1 MSKVSVSKL
10 GWKGTHSLITAL
22 IFLTLFIGSRVSDRF
37 LDRVYLLE
45 SVTLFAEVG
54 IVALVLNFVIAS
66 GVIDLSVGSITVLVA
81 CLYAKLS
88 AAGQSL
94 PVCLLA
100 AIGAGAA
107 LGWTNVLLVK
117 LLNAPA
123 FLVTVATLALYR
135 GIAQVLMGPQSVEI
149 PESWV
154 GIDTQT
160 FVGLTIP
167 LWILFLL
174 AILIGL
180 VFDRHVFGRETLAI
194 GSNEEAAR
202 NAGVNVSRTRAIAF
216 VIAGVASAVAGVL
229 MVSRLGLARHEFSR
243 GMELDAITMVVV
255 GGTSIRGGKVD
266 VLGTV
271 LAFLLI
277 SLVRTVMGIANLPAE
292 YQFSF
297 MGLLLIAAV
306 AAIGIQPRKLL
317 LRFRTRS

>member
-1 MSKVSVSKL
+1 MKRL
-10 GWKGTHSLITAL
+10 GWNATHSLITGL
-22 IFLTLFIGSRVSDRF
+22 ILLTLFIGSRVSDRF
-37 LDRVYLLE
+37 LDRIYLLE

-54 IVALVLNFVIAS
+54 IVALVLNFVIAA
-66 GVIDLSVGSITVLVA
+66 GVIDLSVGSMTVLVA

-88 AAGQSL
+88 SAGQPL
-94 PVCLLA
+94 AVCVLGAL
-100 AIGAGAA
+100 GAGAL
-107 LGWTNVLLVK
+107 LGWINVILVK
-117 LLNAPA
+117 LLSAPA

-135 GIAQVLMGPQSVEI
+135 GVAQVIMGPQSVEI
-149 PESWV
+149 PKSWV
-154 GIDTQT
+154 GIETQT
-160 FVGLTIP
+160 FAGLTVP
-167 LWILFLL
+167 LWILLALALL
-174 AILIGL
+174 VGI

-194 GSNEEAAR
+194 GSNESAAR
-202 NAGVNVSRTRAIAF
+202 NAGVSVERVRAIGF
-216 VIAGVASAVAGVL
+216 ILAGIASAVAGVL

-297 MGLLLIAAV
+297 MGLLLIVAV
-306 AAIGIQPRKLL
+306 VAIGIQPRQLL
-317 LRFRTRS
+317 LRFRTRSSGTF